1 MSRSRSKQREDEG
14 RRKTAESLGHL
25 VELEARRLLSA
36 DQLQG
41 DPARIADGWERRF
54 IADAQRAQEAME
66 LYAQLGYEVCADPVS
81 PEEVG
86 EDCGDCQLLAALQF
100 KVIYTRR
107 RRPTSE

>member
-1 MSRSRSKQREDEG
+1 MSGDESVKRANER
-14 RRKTAESLGHL
+14 RRKTAESLGQL
-25 VELEARRLLSA
+25 VEQEARRLLSA
-36 DQLQG
+36 EQLAG

-66 LYAQLGYEVCADPVS
+66 LYAELGYEVCADPVS
-81 PEEVG
+81 AEEVG

-107 RRPTSE
+107 RRRS

>member
-1 MSRSRSKQREDEG
+1 MSGSESVKRAGER

-25 VELEARRLLSA
+25 VEQEARRLLSA
-36 DQLQG
+36 EQLQG

-54 IADAQRAQEAME
+54 IADAQRAQEAMD
-66 LYAQLGYEVCADPVS
+66 LYSQLGYEVCADSVS

-100 KVIYTRR
+100 KIIYTRR
-107 RRPTSE
+107 KNPGSQ

>member
-1 MSRSRSKQREDEG
+1 MSGSESVKEEEA
-14 RRKTAESLGHL
+14 RRRRTAESLGYL
-25 VELEARRLLSA
+25 VEQEARRLLSA
-36 DQLQG
+36 EQLEG

-66 LYAQLGYEVCADPVS
+66 LYARLGYEVSADPVS

-86 EDCGDCQLLAALQF
+86 EDCGHCQLLAASQF

-107 RRPTSE
+107 RRTTAE